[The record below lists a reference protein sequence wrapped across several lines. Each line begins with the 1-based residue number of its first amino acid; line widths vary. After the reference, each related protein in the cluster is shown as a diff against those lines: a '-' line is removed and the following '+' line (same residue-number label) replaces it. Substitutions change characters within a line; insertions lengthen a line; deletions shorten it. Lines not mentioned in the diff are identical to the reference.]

1 MHRPVFL
8 RTFAPQFGTPTIYR
22 VAVANISKC
31 ASNLSSETAA
41 VLTAK
46 TRRPS
51 SGCKLRVQFPGASA
65 VYPSSMRHPN
75 VVQTLGI
82 IVKHSFWQKYLDDC
96 KTSRNFAA
104 EYSRKYVFIMATVVL
119 QVPDESLVSKVK
131 SACKMLVG
139 VTSVRVQKSTPKVDD
154 ITKTAH
160 YKEAMDDVKNGR
172 VYHAN
177 SVDDMFKQILG

>member
-1 MHRPVFL
+1 MTKKSIL
-8 RTFAPQFGTPTIYR
+8 RDQFSWK
-22 VAVANISKC
+22 A
-31 ASNLSSETAA
+31 
-41 VLTAK
+41 
-46 TRRPS
+46 
-51 SGCKLRVQFPGASA
+51 
-65 VYPSSMRHPN
+65 
-75 VVQTLGI
+75 
-82 IVKHSFWQKYLDDC
+82 
-96 KTSRNFAA
+96 RNFAP

-131 SACKMLVG
+131 NACKMLVG

-177 SVDDMFKQILG
+177 SVDDMFKKLGINI

>member
-1 MHRPVFL
+1 MCLSHPLFFFHKEKLVFL
-8 RTFAPQFGTPTIYR
+8 LHFAHLFVTLQPKG
-22 VAVANISKC
+22 C
-31 ASNLSSETAA
+31 ETAPA
-41 VLTAK
+41 RQLMHASLLSLN
-46 TRRPS
+46 RS
-51 SGCKLRVQFPGASA
+51 FGSGIS
-65 VYPSSMRHPN
+65 H
-75 VVQTLGI
+75 
-82 IVKHSFWQKYLDDC
+82 
-96 KTSRNFAA
+96 
-104 EYSRKYVFIMATVVL
+104 KYVFIMATVVL

-131 SACKMLVG
+131 NACKMLVG

>member
-1 MHRPVFL
+1 MPEDC
-8 RTFAPQFGTPTIYR
+8 PQTY
-22 VAVANISKC
+22 
-31 ASNLSSETAA
+31 L
-41 VLTAK
+41 
-46 TRRPS
+46 
-51 SGCKLRVQFPGASA
+51 
-65 VYPSSMRHPN
+65 
-75 VVQTLGI
+75 
-82 IVKHSFWQKYLDDC
+82 SFWQKYLDDW
-96 KTSRNFAA
+96 KTCRNFAT

-131 SACKMLVG
+131 NACKMLVG

>member
-1 MHRPVFL
+1 
-8 RTFAPQFGTPTIYR
+8 
-22 VAVANISKC
+22 
-31 ASNLSSETAA
+31 
-41 VLTAK
+41 
-46 TRRPS
+46 
-51 SGCKLRVQFPGASA
+51 
-65 VYPSSMRHPN
+65 
-75 VVQTLGI
+75 
-82 IVKHSFWQKYLDDC
+82 
-96 KTSRNFAA
+96 
-104 EYSRKYVFIMATVVL
+104 MATVVL

-160 YKEAMDDVKNGR
+160 YNAHYKEAMDDVKNGR

>member
-1 MHRPVFL
+1 MT
-8 RTFAPQFGTPTIYR
+8 TFHGKFVTLQPKG
-22 VAVANISKC
+22 C
-31 ASNLSSETAA
+31 ETAPA
-41 VLTAK
+41 RQLMHASLLSLN
-46 TRRPS
+46 RS
-51 SGCKLRVQFPGASA
+51 FGSGIS
-65 VYPSSMRHPN
+65 H
-75 VVQTLGI
+75 
-82 IVKHSFWQKYLDDC
+82 
-96 KTSRNFAA
+96 
-104 EYSRKYVFIMATVVL
+104 KYVFIMATVVL

-131 SACKMLVG
+131 NACKMLVG